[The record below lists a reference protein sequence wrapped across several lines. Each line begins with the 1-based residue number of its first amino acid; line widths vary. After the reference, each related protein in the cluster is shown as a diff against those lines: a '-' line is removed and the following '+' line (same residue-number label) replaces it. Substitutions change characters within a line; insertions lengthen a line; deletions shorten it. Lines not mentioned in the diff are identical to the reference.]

1 MSKERPFE
9 DITPVSNIKVGYFE
23 KEEYLKII
31 DRQAKQIDNFAYTV
45 TALQTRI
52 ELLEKRQKRPQGDF
66 TIDELKKW
74 LYEIVFNNYYNDFG
88 RNCLEIINRLDGF
101 ERFVADM
108 REKEANDE

>member
-1 MSKERPFE
+1 MNDNRLAE
-9 DITPVSNIKVGYFE
+9 
-23 KEEYLKII
+23 LKDKYK
-31 DRQAKQIDNFAYTV
+31 DRN
-45 TALQTRI
+45 
-52 ELLEKRQKRPQGDF
+52 LLEELAWGVYANHSGYTSKQNGEFLNWLCLMAYKTIKGFEERPQGEY

-88 RNCLEIINRLDGF
+88 KNCLEIIYRLDGF